1 VKGGRAVALHIHRRT
16 LFGLLAAAAAG
27 VLVLVLTRPDPTVA
41 VLVAEGPLPAGVEL
55 EGLPI
60 GVRHLPD
67 TAGLVAADS
76 PDGLADWTL
85 AAPLAAGEPLLPSLL
100 RPPERRDH
108 PDILALSLPRDRA
121 VLGELQAGD
130 LVDVYVTA
138 DALEGPPATRLV
150 AADLYVV
157 AAGPAPGGIAGS
169 EGIDLLLAVDDT
181 LAAALVS
188 ARHEG
193 EIDLVRVSR

>member
-1 VKGGRAVALHIHRRT
+1 MKAARAALRLDRR
-16 LFGLLAAAAAG
+16 LLLGALAAAAAG
-27 VLVLVLTRPDPTVA
+27 ALVLILTRPSPTVG

-55 EGLPI
+55 AALPV
-60 GVRHLPD
+60 GVRPVAD
-67 TAGLVAADS
+67 PAGLVAADS
-76 PDGLADWTL
+76 IDGLADWAL
-85 AAPLAAGEPLLPSLL
+85 AAPLAEGEPLLPSLL
-100 RPPERRDH
+100 RAPERRER
-108 PDILALSLPRDRA
+108 PDVLALSLARDRA

-138 DALEGPPATRLV
+138 DVLDGPPTARLV
-150 AADLYVV
+150 AADLCVV
-157 AAGPAPGGIAGS
+157 GAGPAPGGIAGG
-169 EGIDLLLAVDDT
+169 ERIDLLLAVDDA

>member
-1 VKGGRAVALHIHRRT
+1 MKAGHGPLHLDRR
-16 LFGLLAAAAAG
+16 LLLGLLAAAAAG
-27 VLVLVLTRPDPTVA
+27 GLVLMLTRPDPSVA
-41 VLVAEGPLPAGVEL
+41 VLVAGGPLPAGVEL
-55 EGLPI
+55 TGLPVV
-60 GVRHLPD
+60 VRHVPD
-67 TAGLVAADS
+67 ATGLVGADS
-76 PDGLADWTL
+76 TDGLADWSL
-85 AAPLAAGEPLLPSLL
+85 AAPLAKGEPLLPSLL
-100 RPPERRDH
+100 RPPERRTY
-108 PDILALSLPRDRA
+108 PDVLALSLTRDRA

-138 DALEGPPATRLV
+138 DAPGETPVARLV
-150 AADLYVV
+150 AEDLYVV

-169 EGIDLLLAVDDT
+169 ERIDLLLAVDSA